1 MLPRSRLRA
10 FALVALALFFVAA
23 GVNHFVNPAFYVAI
37 MPPYLPA
44 HLALVQLSGVL
55 EILGG
60 LAVLVPRL
68 RALAGWGLVLLLL
81 AVFPANVHMA
91 FHPELFPD
99 VPASA
104 LRARLPLQGIFI
116 AWAWWATRPDTT
128 PALAGSPAS
137 AAPR

>member
-1 MLPRSRLRA
+1 MFPRSRLRA
-10 FALVALALFFVAA
+10 FALVALAIFFVAA
-23 GVNHFVNPAFYVAI
+23 GVNHFVNPTFYVAI
-37 MPPYLPA
+37 MPHYLPA

-60 LAVLVPRL
+60 VAVLVRRL

-91 FHPELFPD
+91 LHPELFPD
-99 VPASA
+99 VPAWA

-116 AWAWWATRPDTT
+116 AWAWWATRPEPI